1 MIKIEYIIATGY
13 DLDAIC
19 HFVGIYRKLGE
30 ADIDLRKRLIQRKGV
45 VSEFNYS
52 IDNIYS

>member
-1 MIKIEYIIATGY
+1 MIKIEYQLATGQ

-30 ADIDLRKRLIQRKGV
+30 SDIDLRKRLIQRKGV

-52 IDNIYS
+52 LDNIYS